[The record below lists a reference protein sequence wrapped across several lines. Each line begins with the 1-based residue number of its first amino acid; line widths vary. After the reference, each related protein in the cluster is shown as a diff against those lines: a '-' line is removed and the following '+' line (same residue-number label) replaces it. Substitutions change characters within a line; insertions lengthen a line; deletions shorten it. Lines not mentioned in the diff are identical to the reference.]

1 MSLCML
7 IHLIDS
13 SQSFSLAQ
21 LEGLYYYH
29 FGYMSKKNT
38 LVTALLAASILA
50 VAVSLGYMGFRALQ
64 PVRISL
70 ELSEKA
76 PLSAMARV
84 DTREESEVS
93 LRIRGRDGKDLRVT
107 FSGLSRRHEVPIL
120 GLYPDYK
127 NEVEFK
133 VRTGGGDV
141 YTRSRTI
148 RTEPLPSYYPDVKV
162 ERHIPDKI
170 SPGMIF
176 MHLGYYDEEGD
187 FHPLPSAIDEY
198 GRVRWYYKEE
208 IGHVL
213 ERLENGNF
221 LVERRNEAVGKG
233 EFEGEGDELIEIDLL
248 GRTVRVRGE
257 VQTGLHHDVALM
269 PNGNIL
275 ALSSA
280 PDSYDDGV
288 VEIDAETGE
297 VVQGW
302 DFREIL
308 DPNRPRQPLN
318 LEETDWLHL
327 NGIDYNPSDD
337 SFVVS
342 GRDQSAVVKVHR
354 ESGELQ
360 WILGNHEHWP
370 LSLQEH
376 LLDPAGSDEAG
387 SNDASSESSFQ
398 WQWGQHAPSFHPEN
412 PRRVLLYDNGNE
424 RSYENPLTPKDNYS
438 RAVEYEVDPEAMEV
452 RQIWEFGRR
461 YGSELF
467 TPFIG
472 DARYLP
478 NGNRLICFGGIT
490 RSLEGEPM
498 ELFDFENNEVHTMKI
513 SARIIETDSSMPA
526 REVLSVY
533 LEDPDPESY
542 RGYRSY
548 RAEKLPMYP
557 ESLVE

>member
-1 MSLCML
+1 ML
-7 IHLIDS
+7 
-13 SQSFSLAQ
+13 
-21 LEGLYYYH
+21 
-29 FGYMSKKNT
+29 KKNKFFT
-38 LVTALLAASILA
+38 VVLSALILAAA
-50 VAVSLGYMGFRALQ
+50 VLLGYIGYRALQ

-76 PLSAMARV
+76 PLGAIAEIR
-84 DTREESEVS
+84 TREESEVS
-93 LRIRGRDGKDLRVT
+93 LRIRGRDGNDLHVT
-107 FSGLSRRHEVPIL
+107 FPESTTRHEVPVL

-127 NEVEFK
+127 NEVEFT
-133 VRTGGGDV
+133 VRTSGGEE

-148 RTEPLPSYYPDVKV
+148 QTEPLPSYYPEVKV
-162 ERHIPDKI
+162 ERHMPDRI
-170 SPGMIF
+170 SSGMIF
-176 MHLGYYDEEGD
+176 MHLGFYDEEGD

-198 GRVRWYYKEE
+198 GRVRWYYAKD

-221 LVERRNEAVGKG
+221 LIERKNESVGKG
-233 EFEGEGDELIEIDLL
+233 ELDGQGDELIEMDLL
-248 GRTVRVRGE
+248 GRTVAVRGE

-288 VEIDAETGE
+288 VEIDAESGE

-302 DFREIL
+302 DLREIL
-308 DPNRPRQPLN
+308 DQDRPRQPLN

-342 GRDQSAVVKVHR
+342 GRDQSAVVKIHR

-360 WILGNHEHWP
+360 WILGNHQHWP
-370 LSLQEH
+370 ESFQKY
-376 LLDPAGSDEAG
+376 LLEPAGPGEPAGSGGGE
-387 SNDASSESSFQ
+387 NPSSESSFQ
-398 WQWGQHAPSFHPEN
+398 WQWGQHAPSFHPED
-412 PRRVLLYDNGNE
+412 PRRLLLYDNGNE
-424 RSYENPLTPKDNYS
+424 RSYDNPVLPEDNYS
-438 RAVEYEVDPEAMEV
+438 RAVEYEVDSETMEV

-472 DARYLP
+472 DARYLS

-490 RSLEGEPM
+490 RSLQGEPM
-498 ELFDFENNEVHTMKI
+498 ELFDFENNEVNTMKV

-533 LEDPDPESY
+533 LEDPDQESY